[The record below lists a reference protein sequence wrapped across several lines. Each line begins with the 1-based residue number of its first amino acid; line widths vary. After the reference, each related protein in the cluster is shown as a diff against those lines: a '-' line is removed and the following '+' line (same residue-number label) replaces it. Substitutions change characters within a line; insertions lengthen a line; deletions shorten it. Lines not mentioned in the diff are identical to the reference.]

1 MMRIARMLLALATLV
16 AVVAL
21 TRRWGG
27 ALPALDTPDA
37 APDRS
42 ATILIGLL
50 LFGSW
55 MFGRFFNAI
64 GLPKLS
70 GYLIFG
76 LVVGPGVLGV
86 VGDDQL
92 PYLRLVE
99 TLAIALIAL
108 MAGGE
113 IEVGYL
119 VRAARLVLAV
129 AALQLVA
136 VFAVASGVV
145 YALAPTIGLAS
156 DSDPMVRLIAAGI
169 AGTIATAASPAVF
182 IAVMNEIRATGDSV
196 RASLSVMIAKDL
208 ALVVLFTVVVAVAS
222 NTLSTGD
229 DTVSTAH
236 VARDLVIHLFGS
248 IAGGVVFGLAFAW
261 YMHAVRDHLAIFVV
275 AGSVTIA
282 VISDALGLEALI
294 VALVAGVLMRNV
306 WREQVGPVFHT
317 MEDLSLPVYC
327 VFFAVAGAKIDL
339 GALASMWPAAI
350 ALVAARAAAIWI
362 TTDLG
367 CRFARVGPPLRTWLW
382 TAFIPQAGVS
392 VALISIVAATFSD
405 HAFSVPLYS
414 LVLAVIAIHELVGP
428 IILRLGLQRL
438 TEAERDEDATE
449 APDAE

>member
-1 MMRIARMLLALATLV
+1 MRTARMLLALATIV
-16 AVVAL
+16 ALVAL
-21 TRRWGG
+21 TRRWGA
-27 ALPALDTPDA
+27 ALPEAVQRDA

-55 MFGRFFNAI
+55 MFGRFFNSI

-70 GYLIFG
+70 GYLVFG
-76 LVVGPGVLGV
+76 LIVGPGILAV
-86 VGDDQL
+86 VGEEQL
-92 PYLRLVE
+92 PYLRQVE
-99 TLAIALIAL
+99 TIAISLIAL

-145 YALAPTIGLAS
+145 YALAPTLGLAPA
-156 DSDPMVRLIAAGI
+156 DDPAVRFVAAAI

-182 IAVMNEIRATGDSV
+182 IAVMNEIRAKGDSV

-208 ALVVLFTVVVAVAS
+208 ALVVLFTVVIAVAS
-222 NTLSTGD
+222 NALSAGAATGA
-229 DTVSTAH
+229 SH
-236 VARDLVIHLFGS
+236 VAGDLARHLLGS
-248 IAGGVVFGLAFAW
+248 IAGGALFGLAFAW
-261 YMHAVRDHLAIFVV
+261 YMHAVRAHLAIFVV
-275 AGSVTIA
+275 VGAVTIA
-282 VISDALGLEALI
+282 LVSDALGLEALI
-294 VALVAGVLMRNV
+294 VAIVAGVLMRNL

-339 GALASMWPAAI
+339 SALATMWPAALAI
-350 ALVAARAAAIWI
+350 VAARAAAIWI

-367 CRFARVGPPLRTWLW
+367 CRISGTPPPLRTWLW

-392 VALISIVAATFSD
+392 VALISIVAATFSE
-405 HAFSVPLYS
+405 HAFALPLYS

-428 IILRLGLQRL
+428 IILRLGLERL
-438 TEAERDEDATE
+438 TDAERQNQPADNASADG
-449 APDAE
+449 